1 MASRWS
7 PKRPGYA
14 GSMDL
19 QAVKEASR
27 PELVACANAAAYN
40 GRDLLADAELLSDAD
55 RHPRAYSLA
64 VLAVEE
70 YGKAV
75 SLLTLAV
82 MPENLRAQAPTR
94 RMLECHPMKQI
105 GGLLLA
111 LLPHSEL
118 GPVASLA
125 AMPLTELT
133 RVLETTDAFVQD
145 ADRLKLRGLYVDMQ
159 RNARI
164 RRPSEI
170 TKAEVSDEI
179 GRVRQVA
186 SASNLLCDSGVIAR
200 LADPPAEAIEL
211 AGALVRALAN
221 AEDSCSPDTAAAV
234 TLKAVRELQENM
246 ATAAKPASPAG
257 PKRPSGRPC

>member
-1 MASRWS
+1 
-7 PKRPGYA
+7 
-14 GSMDL
+14 MDL
-19 QAVKEASR
+19 KAVKEASR
-27 PELVACANAAAYN
+27 QQLIACAAAAATN
-40 GRDLLADAELLSDAD
+40 GRDLLDDAELLSDAA

-75 SLLTLAV
+75 SLLSLAV
-82 MPENLRAQAPTR
+82 MPENLRAQAPVR

-111 LLPHSEL
+111 VLPPSEL
-118 GPVASLA
+118 GPAASLA
-125 AMPLTELT
+125 AMPLTQLT
-133 RVLETTDAFVQD
+133 QILDSMDAFVQD

-179 GRVRQVA
+179 GRARQVA
-186 SASNLLCDSGVIAR
+186 ASASLLCDSGVIDR

-211 AGALVRALAN
+211 AGTLVSALAET
-221 AEDSCSPDTAAAV
+221 EDDCSPDTAAAIALRA
-234 TLKAVRELQENM
+234 TRELKERL
-246 ATAAKPASPAG
+246 AAAAKPATPAG
-257 PKRPSGRPC
+257 PKR